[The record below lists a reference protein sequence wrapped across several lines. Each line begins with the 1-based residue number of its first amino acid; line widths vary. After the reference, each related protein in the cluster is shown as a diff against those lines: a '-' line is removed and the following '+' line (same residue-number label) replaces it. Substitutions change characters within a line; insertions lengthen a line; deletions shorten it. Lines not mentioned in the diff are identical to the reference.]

1 MPWSDVGPTHSLNQE
16 GEDPGILMVTS
27 AAFVPR
33 DGKQLTNP
41 DDATREGGQY
51 PFINDK
57 YIDSKW
63 ITNPMPN
70 IAEKIIG
77 TVVQSSAMISAQ
89 RHAAVY
95 LSSGPA
101 KPACQPHTIEL

>member
-1 MPWSDVGPTHSLNQE
+1 
-16 GEDPGILMVTS
+16 
-27 AAFVPR
+27 
-33 DGKQLTNP
+33 
-41 DDATREGGQY
+41 
-51 PFINDK
+51 
-57 YIDSKW
+57 
-63 ITNPMPN
+63 MPN

-101 KPACQPHTIEL
+101 KPACQPHTIELWIDFTLTLEYVVHPKPET